1 MPSFAQPRRVT
12 SGWPVPVGM
21 VVALAALGCTNPNI
35 RPADPT
41 TPTPEGTGGAAP
53 GPVLPPPPPLNPDA
67 DLSLGEAGPPGPPP
81 APAGEVVV
89 YAHSGSDLYRVDPKS
104 LEIARVGPFVMKFGT
119 RDRFLNTV
127 TDIAVDKAGRM
138 TGITFNELL
147 DINPATAECRS
158 LAQLAG
164 SQLNGLS
171 WIRTADGG
179 EILAATSISGAV
191 LQIDPASGTARPLGN
206 LGRDQ
211 NGSAQKSSGDLV
223 SVASYGTLITLQ
235 GVGNDVLARV
245 DPATGV
251 AQAIGP
257 TGFSK
262 VWGIGFW
269 GNRVFGFTQTGE
281 FILIDPKTGAGSL
294 VRKETAFPFWGA
306 GVSTSVPVVD

>member
-1 MPSFAQPRRVT
+1 MPSFAQPRSVT
-12 SGWPVPVGM
+12 ALARAVV
-21 VVALAALGCTNPNI
+21 VVATLALGGCNNPNI
-35 RPADPT
+35 RPAGG
-41 TPTPEGTGGAAP
+41 PTPAGTGGSEVP
-53 GPVLPPPPPLNPDA
+53 PPPILPPPPPINPDA
-67 DLSLGEAGPPGPPP
+67 DLSLGDAGAPSPSTTPP
-81 APAGEVVV
+81 AAEVVV
-89 YAHSGSDLYRVDPKS
+89 YAHSGSDLFRVDPKS
-104 LEIARVGPFVMKFGT
+104 FEIARVGPFVMKLGT

-191 LQIDPASGTARPLGN
+191 LQIDPATGMAKPIGN
-206 LGRDQ
+206 LG
-211 NGSAQKSSGDLV
+211 NGQKSSGDLV

-235 GVGNDVLARV
+235 GPGSDVLARV

-251 AQAIGP
+251 AAPIGP
-257 TGFSK
+257 TGFAK

-269 GNRVFGFTQTGE
+269 GNRVFGFTQIGE
-281 FILIDPKTGAGSL
+281 FILIDPKTGAGTL
-294 VRKETAFPFWGA
+294 VRTETAFPFWGA